1 MKRVETITQEAP
13 PALPVSA
20 VARDVGA
27 TTAVTVGLPSAKV
40 KDGHRQRKAIVYI
53 RQSTPQ
59 QVLEHRES
67 ADRQY
72 SLVHRAALLGL
83 PIAWRSSTK
92 IKDVAGN
99 LPREDSASNT
109 CWRRLAWTTSA

>member
-59 QVLEHRES
+59 QVLEHRE
-67 ADRQY
+67 
-72 SLVHRAALLGL
+72 VKV
-83 PIAWRSSTK
+83 T
-92 IKDVAGN
+92 
-99 LPREDSASNT
+99 
-109 CWRRLAWTTSA
+109 LAPTLKKEIWSRG